1 MHTMIYTAIT
11 SLDGYI
17 EDGNGNFDWAAP
29 DEDVHT
35 FVNNLE
41 RPIGTYLY
49 GRRLY
54 EVMLYWETAH
64 TNAGLADFEHDYARI
79 WQAADKIVY
88 SKSLNDVSS
97 ARTIIERDF
106 DADAVRQLKATAQR
120 DISIGGAEL
129 AAHAIRA
136 GLIDEY
142 QQFFSP
148 GGRGGGG
155 NPPPPGGGG
164 DPAQAPQERRM
175 GRGVP
180 PLPQALLTVHGSF
193 FR

>member
-1 MHTMIYTAIT
+1 MQTMIYTAIT

-17 EDGNGNFDWAAP
+17 EDANGNFDWAAP
-29 DEDVHT
+29 GEEMHT
-35 FVNNLE
+35 FINNLE

-64 TNAGLADFEHDYARI
+64 TDAGLADFELDYARI

-88 SKSLNDVSS
+88 SKSLDHVSS

-106 DADAVRQLKATAQR
+106 DVDAVRQLKATAQR

-129 AAHAIRA
+129 AAHAVRA

-142 QQFFSP
+142 QQFVSP
-148 GGRGGGG
+148 IAVGGGKRFL
-155 NPPPPGGGG
+155 P
-164 DPAQAPQERRM
+164 DDVRIELELLEERRFDS
-175 GRGVP
+175 GVVF
-180 PLPQALLTVHGSF
+180 LRYRKRV
-193 FR
+193 